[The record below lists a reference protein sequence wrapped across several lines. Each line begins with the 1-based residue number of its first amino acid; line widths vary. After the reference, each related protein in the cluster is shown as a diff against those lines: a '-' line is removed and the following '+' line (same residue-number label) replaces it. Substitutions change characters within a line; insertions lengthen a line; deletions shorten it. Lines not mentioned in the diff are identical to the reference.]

1 MCATIGSIDLYKE
14 GNFYMM
20 YMHYCQG
27 CKRIHILNGHKN
39 ICPAC
44 GQSLNE
50 LRISYMDYVAMDSAK
65 RNAILLECQDASRL
79 RALSTT
85 YRMSKYSKHY
95 QNYFPTNKTQKS
107 RSV

>member
-1 MCATIGSIDLYKE
+1 
-14 GNFYMM
+14 MM
-20 YMHYCQG
+20 YMHYCQS

-79 RALSTT
+79 RSLSTT